1 MPARRDAPSL
11 LAQLRQAER
20 SGGDGA
26 LRFQDGRT
34 LPVTHL
40 DRPVWRDLGI
50 TKGDLLAHY
59 LELADVVVPAI
70 AGRALVLTRHPAGVG
85 GPAFHQHDPG
95 EDAPDAVDVATL
107 PTADGT
113 PARRLIGSLG
123 SLLHAVQLG
132 AVGVDAWHSRVDAP
146 DVPDYAVLDL
156 DPSPDAPRSALGRLA
171 VLMREQLALRGYDA
185 VLKTSGSRGL
195 HLMVP
200 LDPGTSYDGAAA
212 LAQEVATAVADAHPT
227 LATVERAIDD
237 RPPRTVYLDHLQN
250 ARGKTLA
257 AAFCARAKAD
267 AAISAPL
274 AWDALSSTAPPERI
288 PITAVRRRLRV
299 IERVWQAAWT
309 HAAPDGA
316 WRPR

>member
-1 MPARRDAPSL
+1 VPARRDAPSL

-95 EDAPDAVDVATL
+95 GDAPDAVDVATL

-156 DPSPDAPRSALGRLA
+156 DPSPDAPQVGTRPARRPDARAARAPRLRRRPQDLGLPRTPPDGA
-171 VLMREQLALRGYDA
+171 PR
-185 VLKTSGSRGL
+185 
-195 HLMVP
+195 
-200 LDPGTSYDGAAA
+200 PGTSYDGAAA

-288 PITAVRRRLRV
+288 PITAVKRRLRA
-299 IERVWQAAWT
+299 IERLWQAAWT